1 MGVQISKVD
10 ANKHLS
16 IREAARRLLRCE
28 ISKFIVPETYSNH
41 AHELILEVS
50 DLQPGNIIDPIIET
64 NSDEKTIEIY
74 GSENKIVQLGGS
86 EPDEFI
92 CWVPGSFE
100 LLWGEFCK
108 YARALSEAGY
118 PGCLNCGGRDAG
130 EEWDEVSRR
139 SEMANIS

>member
-1 MGVQISKVD
+1 MGVQISKVEG
-10 ANKHLS
+10 NKHLS

-28 ISKFIVPETYSNH
+28 ISKLVVPEDYSDF

-50 DLQPGNIIDPIIET
+50 DLQPGNIVDPIIEIKIG
-64 NSDEKTIEIY
+64 KTIVIY
-74 GSENKIVQLGGS
+74 DSKNKIVQLGGS
-86 EPDEFI
+86 EPEQFI

-130 EEWDEVSRR
+130 EEWDEMSRR
-139 SEMANIS
+139 SEMTNIS